1 MCRQIN
7 KNEDILN
14 LKYKEIE
21 QLKESFISQKEKY
34 ILKVK
39 EIVKYLSKNKQKERK
54 RSSNKSDEE
63 NSD

>member
-1 MCRQIN
+1 MCRQIS